1 MMGERERQMR
11 RTMSK
16 AGWGAIVYIIT
27 LNVGVFFAALLL
39 LFLRGQAFSMQAISS
54 LALSDGWA
62 YMLAVVVGVGILIG
76 SSNRR
81 LRHQYLH
88 AHEARMTLR
97 AGLVVIAALLAVQ
110 LITEICG
117 VGIET
122 VLNHFGL
129 SALDQMREA
138 SKLGVRSGSMM
149 LYAGLC
155 GPICEELVFRGFILR
170 RLQPLG
176 TKLAIVVSAV
186 LFACAHGNVI
196 QTPFAFITGLL
207 LGYIAVHYGIKWSIA
222 AHIFNNLGLS
232 IGLQLLMKD
241 LHLPFLTVALT
252 LLSIA
257 ALIWLVVR
265 YGRKALA
272 WWQAERIHRGNL
284 MLALSRLPVII
295 MYAYALAMIVGGIQ
309 AK

>member
-1 MMGERERQMR
+1 M
-11 RTMSK
+11 
-16 AGWGAIVYIIT
+16 
-27 LNVGVFFAALLL
+27 
-39 LFLRGQAFSMQAISS
+39 
-54 LALSDGWA
+54 
-62 YMLAVVVGVGILIG
+62 
-76 SSNRR
+76 
-81 LRHQYLH
+81 
-88 AHEARMTLR
+88 
-97 AGLVVIAALLAVQ
+97 
-110 LITEICG
+110 G

-232 IGLQLLMKD
+232 IGLQLLMKGPSFTVFNGCTYPIKHCGLD
-241 LHLPFLTVALT
+241 LAGCSVWAKGVGMVA
-252 LLSIA
+252 
-257 ALIWLVVR
+257 
-265 YGRKALA
+265 
-272 WWQAERIHRGNL
+272 
-284 MLALSRLPVII
+284 SRTNSS
-295 MYAYALAMIVGGIQ
+295 G
-309 AK
+309 